1 MKRPRPPRE
10 HGVGAIPEPLQE
22 RDQWIVTRDKAPKRP
37 VSGWEK
43 PENQL
48 ALKTALRA
56 TKQYAGELAYV
67 LRTDDPF
74 VVVDLDDVVP
84 EDSTAISQEATEIVR
99 QLNTYTEW
107 SRSGEGLH
115 LVAEGTHL
123 PERSESELL
132 DDIGKIEMFDRD
144 QYIVLTGHLYDPNG
158 GFTSNASV
166 QEDAGNVVSE
176 LQREYLPEQT
186 KHPSSEEATSV
197 TEPRSTH
204 SRSTG
209 HSVQDVRRTIEE
221 YAKSGSA
228 EAKRALNRWDS
239 SPNSALGLASPSEA
253 DLGFASDLAF
263 WCQDDAQL
271 IDDCFCHSS
280 RIRSKWDETHYSDG
294 RTYGEYTI
302 QKAIDTNCSTFSGHY
317 VTK

>member
-1 MKRPRPPRE
+1 MNRPRAARE
-10 HGVGAIPEPLQE
+10 HGIGAVPEPLRE

-37 VSGWEK
+37 VSGWQK

-48 ALKTALRA
+48 ALSTALRG

-67 LRTDDPF
+67 LRADDPF

-84 EDSTAISQEATEIVR
+84 DDSTAISQEATGIVR

-115 LVAEGTHL
+115 LVAEGTHP
-123 PERSESELL
+123 PERSKSELL
-132 DDIGKIEMFDRD
+132 DDIGKIEMYDRD
-144 QYIVLTGHLYDPNG
+144 QYIVLTGDLYNPSG
-158 GFTSNASV
+158 EFTSQRSLRD
-166 QEDAGNVVSE
+166 DAGKAISK

-186 KHPSSEEATSV
+186 EHPSSEESTSMA
-197 TEPRSTH
+197 ESRSG
-204 SRSTG
+204 SNRSTG
-209 HSVQDVRRTIEE
+209 PSVEDVRGTIEE

-239 SPNSALGLASPSEA
+239 SPNTALGLTSPSEA

-263 WCQDDAQL
+263 WCREDAQL
-271 IDDCFCHSS
+271 MDDCFRHSR
-280 RIRSKWDETHYSDG
+280 RIRPKWDEVHYSDG
-294 RTYGEYTI
+294 RTYGDVTI
-302 QKAIDTNCSTFSGHY
+302 QKAIKTNGSTFSGHY
-317 VTK
+317 VTR